1 MAEVNGNDGHRV
13 GHSGIGPECPVWC
26 LGVRTV
32 GDLVGLLVEAGRVSG
47 LYPAASVENGHEH
60 ERVTAACPVGCLGL
74 SAHVVNALRHGLGR
88 SVRVGDVLGLLGSGR
103 LAEVRGMG
111 ARRVGEVRTAL
122 VAAGFP
128 VPPGGCDGGY
138 GR

>member
-1 MAEVNGNDGHRV
+1 M
-13 GHSGIGPECPVWC
+13 
-26 LGVRTV
+26 RTV
-32 GDLVGLLVEAGRVSG
+32 GDLVGLLVEAGRLSG
-47 LYPAASVENGHEH
+47 LHPAASIEGGHEQ
-60 ERVTAACPVGCLGL
+60 VTAACPVGCLGL

-88 SVRVGDVLGLLGSGR
+88 SVRVGDVLELLASGR

-128 VPPGGCDGGY
+128 VPPDGCDGGY
-138 GR
+138 G